1 MGIDARLVKWD
12 DSSTPSQS
20 TPAKID
26 ARMVKWDAPTKSADA
41 TGLEQLGN
49 GAKSALMRL
58 VGIPDIHTSQDVV
71 DSGGGG
77 VQSLRGIYDSVRQ
90 GADYVGSKITGQ
102 NAGGLSNQI
111 TGKTPNDMRRADTNA
126 YVDSLGADR
135 NSPKFK
141 EAKLA
146 SDLLITYPVGGVAGK
161 GLQLA
166 GNALKIPSLIKL
178 GTSVGSA
185 GADIGMP
192 AAKAL
197 STQGVLNGLT
207 RVGGSAINSGLTAS
221 LIDPDHV
228 IQDMAIGGAFPIAA
242 KSASAIGHGISDLSS
257 HLFMPSPDKLAL
269 IQRANDL
276 GIPAGL
282 ATGYDRGF
290 AGGLK
295 SVLNGLPILGGIGQK
310 ATDAAQVGVNRAV
323 GRTFGAHAD
332 SLSPEVM
339 QSAKESMGNTFDRI
353 WGSNNLKLNPE
364 FYQNIEAI
372 QKQASMLPSH
382 ESARINNIIDDFL
395 SHRVDTGNGS
405 VIAGDVANRFQSAL
419 RGMGETA
426 GHGFLQNDINQLRQG
441 ILTEFNKNIS
451 GHDARL
457 LQANRMAY
465 KNFKTIE
472 PLMNSAEAAVAG
484 RVSGD
489 VPISLLPNA
498 VHKNFSNPAGLPLTN
513 ISQVASR
520 LLTDRIKQTGGSEK
534 AMIQGAFKGTLLAG
548 GGLKAFLASPM
559 ATVVA
564 GLGAFGLQKL
574 IHSPEF
580 AQRMMQTGQ
589 TQQGLLDE
597 ILPMLQK
604 AQPSLLN
611 SN

>member
-26 ARMVKWDAPTKSADA
+26 ARMVKWDAPKTADA
-41 TGLEQLGN
+41 SGLEQLGN
-49 GAKSALMRL
+49 GANSALMRL
-58 VGIPDIHTSQDVV
+58 VGIPDIHNSKDVV

-90 GADYVGSKITGQ
+90 GADYIGSKITGQ
-102 NAGGLSNQI
+102 NAGGLSNLI

-146 SDLLITYPVGGVAGK
+146 SDLLITYPVGGAVGK

-166 GNALKIPSLIKL
+166 GNASKIPSLIKL
-178 GTSVGSA
+178 GKSTATA
-185 GADIGMP
+185 GADLGMP
-192 AAKAL
+192 AAEAL
-197 STQGVLNGLT
+197 SWQGLRNGAM

-228 IQDMAIGGAFPIAA
+228 GQDMLIGGAFPVAA
-242 KSASAIGHGISDLSS
+242 KGASAIGHGISDLTS
-257 HLFMPSPDKLAL
+257 HVFMPNADKLDL
-269 IQRANDL
+269 MSRANDL
-276 GIPAGL
+276 GIPVGL
-282 ATGYDRGF
+282 ATGYDKGF

-295 SVLNGLPILGGIGQK
+295 SFLNGLPLLGGIGER

-323 GRTFGAHAD
+323 GRTFGANAN

-339 QSAKESMGNTFDRI
+339 RSAKESMGNTFDRI
-353 WGSNNLKLNPE
+353 WGNNNLKLNPE

-372 QKQASMLPSH
+372 QKQASMLPTH

-395 SHRVDTGNGS
+395 SHRIDTGHGS
-405 VIAGDVANRFQSAL
+405 VIAGDVANRFQSSL

-426 GHGFLQNDINQLRQG
+426 GQGFLQNDINQLRQG
-441 ILTEFNKNIS
+441 ILSEFNKNIS
-451 GHDARL
+451 GHDAQL

-465 KNFKTIE
+465 KNYKTIE
-472 PLMNSAEAAVAG
+472 PLMNSAESAVAG

-498 VHKNFSNPAGLPLTN
+498 INKNFSNPAGLPLTN

-534 AMIQGAFKGTLLAG
+534 AMIQGAFKGSALAG
-548 GGLKAFLASPM
+548 GGIAAMLHNPLLAV
-559 ATVVA
+559 TG
-564 GLGAFGLQKL
+564 GLGAFSLQKL

-580 AQRMMQTGQ
+580 AQRMMKTGQ